1 MANAKLANRIKSKMA
16 LISVSIFSLTI
27 LFTLFISNSNIIY
40 FK

>member
-1 MANAKLANRIKSKMA
+1 MANENVANIIKNKMA
-16 LISVSIFSLTI
+16 FVSISIFSLTI